1 MIACFARAL
10 LFSLI
15 VCAGVHA
22 QCVRRGHG
30 ERCANDSCDGS
41 SARAPFISKKLE
53 KLGGRPDYA
62 VAPTAEFFPR
72 SFDVALIATLSFPK
86 ADDAR
91 SLIDWVRA
99 AHKAG

>member
-1 MIACFARAL
+1 MPVSRERL

-15 VCAGVHA
+15 ACAGA
-22 QCVRRGHG
+22 M
-30 ERCANDSCDGS
+30 AKD
-41 SARAPFISKKLE
+41 APMTAAMEAALALALPLHLKKLE

-62 VAPTAEFFPR
+62 VAPTAEFFRR